1 MTDIVTRMFQRIRS
15 TFNDR
20 SQVATAEYKKAQARD
35 EDYADQ
41 MHQELSQYL
50 VRCLDLPLTDNQRN
64 NVSQMLDVVDQLE
77 AMTDDCNSVS
87 ILLTRSVEKNM
98 TFAQEDLDR
107 LDPYVELVNRFVLF
121 IRENVNKH
129 LTEEKHAEA
138 QTIEDQID
146 QFRKNLKKVA
156 RKRLESGADVKSEL
170 LYIDLVRQLEK
181 IGDKA
186 FNISEALYLTK

>member
-1 MTDIVTRMFQRIRS
+1 
-15 TFNDR
+15 
-20 SQVATAEYKKAQARD
+20 
-35 EDYADQ
+35 

>member
-1 MTDIVTRMFQRIRS
+1 
-15 TFNDR
+15 
-20 SQVATAEYKKAQARD
+20 
-35 EDYADQ
+35 
-41 MHQELSQYL
+41 
-50 VRCLDLPLTDNQRN
+50 
-64 NVSQMLDVVDQLE
+64 
-77 AMTDDCNSVS
+77 MTDDCNSVS

-146 QFRKNLKKVA
+146 QFPT
-156 RKRLESGADVKSEL
+156 D
-170 LYIDLVRQLEK
+170 
-181 IGDKA
+181 
-186 FNISEALYLTK
+186 